1 MRISKILKLDR
12 KKVVIFIVLILAV
25 ILGFN
30 FFGRKKPVPLQFAQV
45 KKQDIRSSVSAS
57 GMLAGKNSANL
68 RFKVPGKLTYV
79 NVKTGDRVL
88 AGEVIAGLDTQDLV
102 ITLQQAQNSLRD
114 KQATVDKVLDDI
126 HLFQY
131 GNGGFPNVGTGNETM
146 TQRQLRTTAEVARD
160 SAFDSIKSAQRAFQD
175 DVIISPINGTVTQA
189 IEIPNQVVGVTDL
202 IAQVVDDSEIYF
214 DAEVDEADIDSVS
227 LGQEAEVSLNTYPDQ
242 VLKGKVSQIMPH
254 TKVAS
259 NGATVVIVRILMDK
273 ANIKNI
279 PGLNGQASITVAK
292 ASSVLTIPVE
302 SVRSDNTVVVSGPRG
317 LKSVPI
323 KTGIRS
329 DTDTEVQSGLS
340 EGQEIV
346 LNPPSGI

>member
-1 MRISKILKLDR
+1 MQVPKILKLNR
-12 KKVVIFIVLILAV
+12 KRVVIFIVLILAV
-25 ILGFN
+25 ILGFI
-30 FFGRKKPVPLQFAQV
+30 FFGRKKPVVLQFAQV

-57 GMLAGKNSANL
+57 GMLASKNSANL

-79 NVKTGDRVL
+79 NVKTGDRVF
-88 AGEVIAGLDTQDLV
+88 AGEVIAGLDTQDLA
-102 ITLQQAQNSLRD
+102 ITLQQAQNTLRD
-114 KQATVDKVLDDI
+114 KQATVDKVVDDI

-160 SAFDSIKSAQRAFQD
+160 SAFDSIKLAKRAFQD

-214 DAEVDEADIDSVS
+214 DAEVDEADIGSVS

-242 VLKGKVSQIMPH
+242 AFKGKVTQIMPH
-254 TKVAS
+254 TQTAS
-259 NGATVVIVRILMDK
+259 NGATIVIVRILMDK
-273 ANIKNI
+273 ANIKSI

-292 ASSVLTIPVE
+292 AFSVLTIPAE
-302 SVRSDNTVVVSGPRG
+302 SVRSDNTVVVSGPSG

-329 DTDTEVQSGLS
+329 DTDAEVQSGLS
-340 EGQEIV
+340 EGQKIV